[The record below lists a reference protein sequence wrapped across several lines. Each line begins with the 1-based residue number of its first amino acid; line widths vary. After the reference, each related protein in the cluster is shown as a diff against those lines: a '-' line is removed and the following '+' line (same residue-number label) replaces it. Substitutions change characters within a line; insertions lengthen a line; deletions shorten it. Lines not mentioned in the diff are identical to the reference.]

1 MPPRA
6 SRSGT
11 AGTRAPATS
20 TSTTRKKAP
29 SKKAKRND
37 DFEEGEEEEVRKE
50 IKDVLG
56 AQAILTGTL
65 AKLVRHILEIEVDTN
80 E

>member
-6 SRSGT
+6 SRSST

-37 DFEEGEEEEVRKE
+37 DEGEEEEVRKE

>member
-11 AGTRAPATS
+11 AGTRTPAAFTS
-20 TSTTRKKAP
+20 TPRKKAP

-56 AQAILTGTL
+56 AQAILTGSL
-65 AKLVRHILEIEVDTN
+65 ATLVRYILKIEANAN